1 MINFLALLLA
11 APASSDDR
19 CADLVARYN
28 DYTPYELCP
37 SEQVANGADPAA
49 TLAFASECYSLL
61 PPRACAVPQPAH
73 AVDPGAERLFEPPSA
88 NIAWDRFPAFPKPLE
103 LGWAGAKQRGHTDCD
118 WCFDFR
124 RVQNSDR
131 KYAAHLKTLGLPLG
145 TPAMKTVVDMG
156 AGDGANLAV
165 FQEDYGMNGIGL
177 TMSMDSAPH
186 LEAMS
191 ARGLIGLRHSLAKA
205 LPFAD
210 GAFDLLHSRMSGL
223 GFAGARAESRA
234 ERLKGVAALIFEWDR
249 VVRPGGY
256 LVQHGWMLSS
266 PVTANWDRRFV
277 EDEVKAR
284 VARGETAS
292 PSALAEQEY
301 FGFMNSTATHVLE
314 LARRLHWK
322 TVFWQVSK
330 RGSRIDF
337 IFQKPYH
344 RKRLAV

>member
-11 APASSDDR
+11 APAPSDDR

-49 TLAFASECYSLL
+49 TLAFASECFSLL
-61 PPRACAVPQPAH
+61 PH
-73 AVDPGAERLFEPPSA
+73 
-88 NIAWDRFPAFPKPLE
+88 
-103 LGWAGAKQRGHTDCD
+103 
-118 WCFDFR
+118 
-124 RVQNSDR
+124 
-131 KYAAHLKTLGLPLG
+131 
-145 TPAMKTVVDMG
+145 
-156 AGDGANLAV
+156 
-165 FQEDYGMNGIGL
+165 
-177 TMSMDSAPH
+177 
-186 LEAMS
+186 
-191 ARGLIGLRHSLAKA
+191 
-205 LPFAD
+205 
-210 GAFDLLHSRMSGL
+210 
-223 GFAGARAESRA
+223 
-234 ERLKGVAALIFEWDR
+234 
-249 VVRPGGY
+249 

-284 VARGETAS
+284 IARGETAS

-301 FGFMNSTATHVLE
+301 FGQMNSTSQHVLE

-330 RGSRIDF
+330 KGSRVDF